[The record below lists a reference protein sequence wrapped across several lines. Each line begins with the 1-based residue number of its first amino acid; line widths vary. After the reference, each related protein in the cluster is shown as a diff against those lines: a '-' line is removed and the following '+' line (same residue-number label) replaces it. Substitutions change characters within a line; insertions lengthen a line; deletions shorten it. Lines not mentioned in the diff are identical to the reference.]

1 VWGAAAGHH
10 QPQEHGQDELG
21 KVTQELLTRHDSPSM
36 SASTRHVPMRTARRA
51 RGEVQTSVRSRRP
64 GSTGRPRSRRGRMRF
79 LALRLRVAARTL
91 TARWRRRAAR
101 ISRYGVDLEVT
112 VVGRPHPRPRV

>member
-10 QPQEHGQDELG
+10 QPQEHGQDGLG

-51 RGEVQTSVRSRRP
+51 RGEVQTSVRRINALHARTFCSGRRP
-64 GSTGRPRSRRGRMRF
+64 WTGVERDELPSQTSSGAWTPSR
-79 LALRLRVAARTL
+79 
-91 TARWRRRAAR
+91 
-101 ISRYGVDLEVT
+101 E
-112 VVGRPHPRPRV
+112 